1 MSIQKVKSR
10 TYVDTA
16 LMGANVACVETKQ
29 GLVLIDT
36 PYLPDEIQQ
45 WKEAVATLGDGHI
58 AYLIDTHHHFDHCL
72 GNALFSPNIVAH
84 QSTYQEM
91 VKPDGTM
98 RHYFVSASPDL
109 TPEVKQQVYDLPLA
123 LPNLTFTN
131 RMSLH
136 LHDVTFDLIHA
147 GGHTDSS
154 IYIHLVEDGVLF
166 TGDTLVSN
174 MHPYKGQANF
184 RQWIEALERIQP
196 MDIDVIVPGHGEV
209 CEKAEAV
216 RALDYFRQMWD
227 RVEALRRDGCGKD
240 EVVQRTHDIISFYP
254 IEPGMEDQASMRFDE
269 GIARLYDEMEAQ
281 AD

>member
-1 MSIQKVKSR
+1 MQKVKSR

-16 LMGANVACVETKQ
+16 LTGANVACVETKQ

-36 PYLPDEIQQ
+36 PYLPDEIEQ
-45 WKEAVATLGDGHI
+45 WKEAVARLGDGQI
-58 AYLIDTHHHFDHCL
+58 AYLVDTHHHFDHCL
-72 GNALFSPNIVAH
+72 GNALFGPNIVAH
-84 QSTYQEM
+84 QSTYEEM
-91 VKPDGTM
+91 AKPDGTM

-109 TPEVKQQVYDLPLA
+109 APDVKQQVYDLPIA
-123 LPNLTFTN
+123 LPRLTFTD

-136 LHDVTFDLIHA
+136 LGDVTFDLIHA

-196 MDIDVIVPGHGEV
+196 MDIDVIIPGHGEV
-209 CEKAEAV
+209 CEKAEAA

-227 RVEALRRDGCGKD
+227 RVNALRRDGCGKD
-240 EVVQRTHDIISFYP
+240 EVVQRAHDIISFYP
-254 IEPGMEDQASMRFDE
+254 IEPGMEEQAGMRFDE
-269 GIARLYDEMEAQ
+269 GVARLYDEMEAQ